1 MIVIHVLQE
10 VHVKMVSSI
19 IHLVFIFR
27 KLFFSFL
34 LKIEIGYWLDGNLIN
49 NVKPYRCFPYGSSCL
64 ASNISM
70 NTICEEGYLGPLCQ
84 TCMKN
89 YAKYGGLQCSS
100 CYSKNVNYLVFIL
113 SFLAF
118 TIFLLIYLK

>member
-1 MIVIHVLQE
+1 MIVLHVHQE
-10 VHVKMVSSI
+10 DNAKMVSFI
-19 IHLVFIFR
+19 IHQVFIFR
-27 KLFFSFL
+27 KIFLVFS
-34 LKIEIGYWLDGNLIN
+34 LKIGYWLYGNLSN
-49 NVKPYRCFPYGSSCL
+49 NVKAYKCFPYGSSCL

-84 TCMKN
+84 TCMNN

-100 CYSKNVNYLVFIL
+100 CYSKNINYLVIVL

-118 TIFLLIYLK
+118 TIILLIYLK

>member
-1 MIVIHVLQE
+1 MIVLHVHQE
-10 VHVKMVSSI
+10 DYAKMVSFI
-19 IHLVFIFR
+19 IHLVLIFR
-27 KLFFSFL
+27 KNLLVFL
-34 LKIEIGYWLDGNLIN
+34 MKIGYWLGGNLTN
-49 NVKPYRCFPYGSSCL
+49 NVKAYKCFPYESSCL
-64 ASNISM
+64 ASNIPM
-70 NTICEEGYLGPLCQ
+70 NTICNEGYLGPLCQ

-89 YAKYGGLQCSS
+89 YAKYGGLQCSN